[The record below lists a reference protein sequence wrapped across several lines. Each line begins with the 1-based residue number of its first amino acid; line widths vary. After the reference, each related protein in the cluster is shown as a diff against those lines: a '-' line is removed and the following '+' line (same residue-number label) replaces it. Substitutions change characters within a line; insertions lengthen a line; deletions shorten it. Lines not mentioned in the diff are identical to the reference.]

1 MKTLVTVLLAALLLA
16 ACLPAARAAER
27 AIDKS
32 IEVPASLDDAW
43 AAWTTREGIVS
54 FFAPDA
60 KVEARVGGPFQI
72 YIDPGAAPGAKG
84 ADDMRFLA
92 LQPKKMLSFDWNAPP
107 HLPEARAQRTFVVVR
122 FEPLGDKLT
131 RVSLHHTGWGDGGQ
145 WDQAYSYFDRA
156 WGNVLANL
164 KKRFEQGPQDWTAWL
179 EQLRKWREQ
188 AATSAPGATK

>member
-1 MKTLVTVLLAALLLA
+1 MKTLLTSLLAALLLG

-72 YIDPGAAPGAKG
+72 YIDPGAAPGSKG

-122 FEPLGDKLT
+122 FEPLSDKLT

-188 AATSAPGATK
+188 AAASAPGATK